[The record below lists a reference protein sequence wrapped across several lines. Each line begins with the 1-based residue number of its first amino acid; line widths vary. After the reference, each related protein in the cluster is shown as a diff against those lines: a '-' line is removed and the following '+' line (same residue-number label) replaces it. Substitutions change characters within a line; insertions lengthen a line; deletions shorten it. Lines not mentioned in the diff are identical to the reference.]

1 MEKNLIEMDSV
12 EETLLIPLYGRWLCT
27 KRFPGLFQDA
37 GAGELMERLDY
48 DFPLLEKRASSLMQS
63 FGALEA
69 AMRQSDMAWEIR
81 DYLRLHPNAAVVNLG
96 CGLDDT
102 GRMCDN
108 GRCRIWNLDLPNVI
122 GLRNRLLPERE
133 RERNLAV
140 NLLDFR
146 WMEEVEMD
154 PQAGVILF
162 AAGVFYYFKAEEI
175 KRLLV
180 AMAERFPGGRLVF
193 DAAGKIAVGL
203 MRKTWVKQAGIQDL
217 EVFFSIKNAKRELEA
232 WSPRLSVSSRGY
244 MLGYQELRG
253 PGVKPVHRLLAKTA
267 DGPLGLQIVRVEF
280 LQDG

>member
-37 GAGELMERLDY
+37 GTGELMERLDY

-180 AMAERFPGGRLVF
+180 AMAERFPDGRLVF
-193 DAAGKIAVGL
+193 DAAGKMAVGL

-253 PGVKPVHRLLAKTA
+253 PGIKPVHRLLAKTA

>member
-1 MEKNLIEMDSV
+1 
-12 EETLLIPLYGRWLCT
+12 
-27 KRFPGLFQDA
+27 
-37 GAGELMERLDY
+37 
-48 DFPLLEKRASSLMQS
+48 
-63 FGALEA
+63 
-69 AMRQSDMAWEIR
+69 MRQSDMAWEIR

-122 GLRNRLLPERE
+122 KLRNRLLPERE

-193 DAAGKIAVGL
+193 DASGKIAVGL

-267 DGPLGLQIVRVEF
+267 DGPMGLQIVRVEF

>member
-1 MEKNLIEMDSV
+1 MEKILIEMDSV

-37 GAGELMERLDY
+37 GTGELMERLDY

-146 WMEEVEMD
+146 WMEEVDMD

-253 PGVKPVHRLLAKTA
+253 PGIKPVHRLLAKTA